1 MEQNGLLEVQ
11 NLTKAFR
18 VPSRRLFE
26 KDRSLL
32 AVNDVSLSI
41 CRGETL
47 GVVGESG
54 CGKSTLGRTMIK
66 LIRPTR
72 GRILLEGKDITALS
86 EKEMRPYRRE
96 LQIIFQDPYAS
107 LNPRMTIGEAIADP
121 LIIQGLYSDR
131 AVRTAYVQALM
142 EECGLDPAM
151 AHRYPHEFSGGQR
164 QRIGIA
170 RVLVMHPELIIADEP
185 ISALDVSIR
194 AQVLNLLSDLQKEYG
209 LTYLFIAHDLS
220 IMRFIT
226 NRLAVIHKGRI
237 VELSETEKLFAHPLH
252 PYTKSLLSAIPQP
265 DPLSEK
271 GKKALPYDPACHDY
285 SVDKPEWLE
294 LEDGHFVLA
303 NNKEAEQYRKE
314 LANRA

>member
-1 MEQNGLLEVQ
+1 
-11 NLTKAFR
+11 
-18 VPSRRLFE
+18 
-26 KDRSLL
+26 
-32 AVNDVSLSI
+32 
-41 CRGETL
+41 
-47 GVVGESG
+47 
-54 CGKSTLGRTMIK
+54 
-66 LIRPTR
+66 
-72 GRILLEGKDITALS
+72 
-86 EKEMRPYRRE
+86 
-96 LQIIFQDPYAS
+96 
-107 LNPRMTIGEAIADP
+107 
-121 LIIQGLYSDR
+121 
-131 AVRTAYVQALM
+131 
-142 EECGLDPAM
+142 
-151 AHRYPHEFSGGQR
+151 
-164 QRIGIA
+164 
-170 RVLVMHPELIIADEP
+170 MHPELIIADEP

-271 GKKALPYDPACHDY
+271 GKKTLPYDPACHDY

-294 LEDGHFVLA
+294 LEGGHFVLA

-314 LANRA
+314 LAN

>member
-1 MEQNGLLEVQ
+1 M
-11 NLTKAFR
+11 
-18 VPSRRLFE
+18 
-26 KDRSLL
+26 
-32 AVNDVSLSI
+32 LSI
-41 CRGETL
+41 ISSSVSSIKPRIEEVLELVSMKGMGGRLPTELSGGEQQ
-47 GVVGESG
+47 
-54 CGKSTLGRTMIK
+54 R
-66 LIRPTR
+66 
-72 GRILLEGKDITALS
+72 A
-86 EKEMRPYRRE
+86 
-96 LQIIFQDPYAS
+96 
-107 LNPRMTIGEAIADP
+107 AIA
-121 LIIQGLYSDR
+121 R
-131 AVRTAYVQALM
+131 AIVNK
-142 EECGLDPAM
+142 P
-151 AHRYPHEFSGGQR
+151 S
-164 QRIGIA
+164 
-170 RVLVMHPELIIADEP
+170 LIIADEP

-285 SVDKPEWLE
+285 SLDKPEWLE